1 MTVELRAWITERLD
15 PLELRPPGAQ
25 IAPVDFDTNLRPGPP
40 SPPEIPAAVLIG
52 LVERPEGL
60 TVLLTRRADTLRS
73 HTGQIA
79 FPGGRMEA
87 GETPW
92 EAALREANE
101 EIGLD
106 PAAVTL
112 AGLSAPFALGT
123 GFLVTP
129 VIGFVPA
136 DAPLQANPGEVA
148 EIFETPFG
156 FLMDP
161 GNHERR
167 RMDLPDGEERWFYA
181 MSHADRVI
189 WGATAGMLRQL
200 YERLYGGPLA

>member
-1 MTVELRAWITERLD
+1 MSAELRAWITERLD
-15 PLELRPPGAQ
+15 PLALRPPEPPA
-25 IAPVDFDTNLRPGPP
+25 APVDFDTNLQAGPGAPP
-40 SPPEIPAAVLIG
+40 SIPAAVLIG
-52 LVERPEGL
+52 LVEREDGL
-60 TVLLTRRADTLRS
+60 TVLLTRRADTLRK
-73 HTGQIA
+73 HTGQVA
-79 FPGGRMEA
+79 FPGGRIEA

-106 PAAVTL
+106 PTAVSL

-129 VIGFVPA
+129 VVGFVPP
-136 DAPLQANPGEVA
+136 DAPLAANPAEVA

-161 GNHERR
+161 ANHERR
-167 RMDLPDGEERWFYA
+167 YIDLPDGDRRWFYA
-181 MSHADRVI
+181 MSHQDRLI

-200 YERLYGGPLA
+200 YDRLYGGPLA